1 MKDFTEARNNFTHIK
16 FNIYFHVLLFMIH
29 LQSYQILIHEGKS
42 LVLLSFL
49 NFLIKRRLKIKTNIM
64 ILVQGLPKHKT
75 ILKNEKK
82 NGTGYSFQK
91 KEKMFSVVCRKHPE
105 KLKKIPGFSETFYK
119 GVTTSRH
126 LVCQTMIKVRYRCK
140 LLTKVNISKAQ
151 NVEGIIIQLCN
162 EIVV

>member
-1 MKDFTEARNNFTHIK
+1 MLLISIDSPQSVSNWPLFFTMFRTHFLMTGSIIYFFNVLILQFHMKDFTEARNNFTHIK

-49 NFLIKRRLKIKTNIM
+49 NFLIKRRSKIKTNIM

-91 KEKMFSVVCRKHPE
+91 KK
-105 KLKKIPGFSETFYK
+105 
-119 GVTTSRH
+119 
-126 LVCQTMIKVRYRCK
+126 RCF
-140 LLTKVNISKAQ
+140 LLSAGNTQKNWKRFLAFLRPFTR
-151 NVEGIIIQLCN
+151 E
-162 EIVV
+162 